1 MIFVRQTVLFF
12 LLVILLLAGP
22 VVAPAIANDVAVV
35 DVRLGS
41 KTDGSLRFVLQTD
54 QKISYNLFF
63 LKQPNRAVLDVP
75 ALHWP
80 RTLTPSGKGI
90 VKGWRRGQFG
100 QGTRVVLDLA
110 GPVTVVAIQALPVDG
125 GRTGQRLVIDLK
137 PVDDAAF
144 ASLLGR
150 AWGDAQGHSLPSLEQ
165 RKQEAQGN
173 SLSAPALVEQSSQDS
188 YRAEQDELEHVLRLP
203 EVHEE
208 DIVQNSARGTT
219 AEAGEVPSTTHR
231 YPLAAYTLPFPPPPD
246 LPSFRQTAPYHPVIV
261 IDAGHGGVDPG
272 ALALNGQFEKDL
284 TLQIAKRLAGVLIAT
299 GRYDVKLTR
308 STDIFIPLRERV
320 AIARAYKGDLFISL
334 HADSHAKST
343 MHGATVYTLSDQAS
357 DKEAAMLAESE
368 NRADILAGLDAAGKD
383 DSIASILS
391 TMSYRA
397 TLNHGKDFSRLVV
410 QNLGQMITMN
420 TPAERSA
427 GFAVLKSPDIPS
439 VLIEMGYLSNA
450 KESKSLYTASYQARL
465 ATHIA
470 SAVEKFF
477 NHR

>member
-1 MIFVRQTVLFF
+1 MVFARQSVPFF
-12 LLVILLLAGP
+12 LFVILLLAGP
-22 VVAPAIANDVAVV
+22 VAAPAIANEVAVV

-41 KTDGSLRFVLQTD
+41 QSDGSLRFVLETD

-90 VKGWRRGQFG
+90 IKGWRRGQFG
-100 QGTRVVLDLA
+100 QGTRVVLDLSMS
-110 GPVTVVAIQALPVDG
+110 VTVLAIQVLPADG
-125 GRTGQRLVIDLK
+125 GRAGQRLVIDLK
-137 PVDDAAF
+137 PIDDITF
-144 ASLLGR
+144 SSLMGR
-150 AWGDAQGHSLPSLEQ
+150 TWGDAQIHSLRSVE
-165 RKQEAQGN
+165 KSEKKEQGN
-173 SLSAPALVEQSSQDS
+173 TLSAPVL
-188 YRAEQDELEHVLRLP
+188 AEQDSQDIHPVEQNELEHVKKLP
-203 EVHEE
+203 EKSEE
-208 DIVQNSARGTT
+208 IDAQNTARSKPTESAEKSST
-219 AEAGEVPSTTHR
+219 AHR

-246 LPSFRQTAPYHPVIV
+246 LPSFRQTVPYRPVIV

-284 TLQIAKRLAGVLIAT
+284 TLQMAKRLSEVLKAT
-299 GRYDVKLTR
+299 GRYDVKMTR

-383 DSIASILS
+383 DSVANILS

-397 TLNHGKDFSRLVV
+397 ALNHGKDFSRLVA
-410 QNLGQMITMN
+410 QNLGQMIVMN

-465 ATHIA
+465 AAHIA

-477 NHR
+477 SPS